1 MAKLGQSIL
10 LALLSLFFISGHE
23 AMGPVF
29 LQAITSA
36 LATIPFSGG
45 PMTTGL
51 VGAKLGIGTKLL
63 YYLGFFGRR
72 SKPIPK
78 KAVPVSKVPKVPG
91 GGLQPVPLP
100 YLTGAGGFQQMGGG
114 GGKPMGGAGGFQQM
128 GGGGGFGNQF
138 GGGFQQGGGGFQ
150 QMGGGFGGGGF
161 GGGGFQESPFGG
173 IDPSQ
178 VFAALRAQGYD
189 PNTAMQLMN
198 YGNGG
203 GYGMGQGGGGFD
215 IGQGGGGFDMGQG
228 EGGFMTGETSFETNA
243 GNFPPNVVPGRKYLE
258 LRFTLSR

>member
-1 MAKLGQSIL
+1 MAKLSKGIL

-72 SKPIPK
+72 SKPIAK
-78 KAVPVSKVPKVPG
+78 KAVPVKPVPKVP

-114 GGKPMGGAGGFQQM
+114 GGFQQM
-128 GGGGGFGNQF
+128 GGGGGGFGNPF
-138 GGGFQQGGGGFQ
+138 GGGFQ
-150 QMGGGFGGGGF
+150 QMGGGFQQMDGGF

-189 PNTAMQLMN
+189 PNTAMQLLN

-203 GYGMGQGGGGFD
+203 GFGMDQGGGGFGMGQGGGGF
-215 IGQGGGGFDMGQG
+215 
-228 EGGFMTGETSFETNA
+228 MTGEASFEANA
-243 GNFPPNVVPGRKYLE
+243 GNFPPNVAPGRKYLE
-258 LRFTLSR
+258 SRFN